1 MKLPLWTAY
10 ALVFVVTFLVYVPS
24 LSNGWVDWD
33 DNVNFIQNEDYRG
46 LGLANLK
53 WMSTAFVLGHYQPLS
68 WVTLGLD
75 YELWGMKAF
84 GYHLT
89 NVVLHA
95 CSAAIFASLAAWV
108 FATCRGASPRPAP
121 GWPEAGFGCAVALLW
136 SLHPLRVE
144 AVSWITERRE
154 VLCGMLTLLAVSSH
168 FRKRPLW
175 QTWVLAGL
183 AMLAKVTAATIP
195 ALLVLIDVH
204 RAEWPGWRDFFRMA
218 SRAVLRQTPLVLL
231 AGGLIAAAFFAQHET
246 EALISYE
253 TLSVPRRLVLT
264 VYGAAFAVLKTFW
277 PSGLAVLHQSTIG
290 VTWQFRPHL
299 WWEAA
304 AIFALTMLLAAI
316 AWRRRALGTLCL
328 MAAFYVL
335 VLPTGGLG
343 QSGPQTAAERYT
355 YQPAW
360 VLTLGLGLALAA
372 WRRWPERP
380 VPLVPVVA
388 ALVALL
394 GVLSFLSARQQRV
407 WSESETLWLNQI
419 AVHPTSPTG
428 NHQLGRHYLG
438 RSPPRFDLAEP
449 RFRAAFG
456 YAPGY
461 VDPQHSLGLLLRQ
474 TNRPL
479 EAIDVFTNLVRGTPT
494 HRDTWFQLGML
505 LWDAGRTKDAVSSF
519 DNFVRLDRANYA
531 GWRVL
536 AKAQAAASRPTEAV
550 ESFERGIA
558 AAGPPERGAALM
570 ADLAWLLA
578 TNPDPA
584 VRDGRRAL
592 EVASRA
598 LAAGPPNL
606 QTVLSFGVACAEAGE
621 FERGI
626 REVEAAIPKLPPEVE
641 PAMRKLLEDLSNR
654 QVVRAAP
661 RFP

>member
-1 MKLPLWTAY
+1 VKLPLWTAWV
-10 ALVFVVTFLVYVPS
+10 LVGVVTFLVYVPS

-33 DNVNFIQNEDYRG
+33 DNANFIENEHYRG

-95 CSAAIFASLAAWV
+95 GSAAIFASLAAWV
-108 FATCRGASPRPAP
+108 FATCRRASPRTAP
-121 GWPEAGFGCAVALLW
+121 GWLEAAFGCAVALLW

-154 VLCGMLTLLAVSSH
+154 VLCGLLTLLALSSH
-168 FRKRPLW
+168 LRSRPLW
-175 QTWVLAGL
+175 QTWALAAL
-183 AMLAKVTAATIP
+183 AMLAKVTAVTIP
-195 ALLVLIDVH
+195 VLFVLIDLW
-204 RAEWPGWRDFFRMA
+204 RAGWLGPRALARA
-218 SRAVLRQTPLVLL
+218 AARAVFRQTPLVLL
-231 AGGLIAAAFFAQHET
+231 AGALVVAAFFAQHES
-246 EALISYE
+246 EALVSYE
-253 TLSVPRRLVLT
+253 WLSFPRRLVLT

-290 VTWQFRPHL
+290 VTWQFLPHV
-299 WWEAA
+299 WWEAG
-304 AIFALTMLLAAI
+304 AIFALTLALAAI

-328 MAAFYVL
+328 LAAFYVL

-360 VLTLGLGLALAA
+360 VLTFGIGLLLAT

-380 VPLVPVVA
+380 VPLIRVA
-388 ALVALL
+388 AVLVASL
-394 GVLSFLSARQQRV
+394 GALAFLSVRQQRV
-407 WSESETLWLNQI
+407 WYESETLWLNQI

-428 NHQLGRHYLG
+428 NHQLGRHYIG

-449 RFRAAFG
+449 RFRAAFAW
-456 YAPGY
+456 APSY
-461 VDPQHSLGLLLRQ
+461 VEPQHALGLLLRQ

-479 EAIDVFTNLVRGTPT
+479 EAIDVFTNLVRATPS
-494 HRDTWFQLGML
+494 HKDTWFQLGML

-531 GWRVL
+531 GWRVF
-536 AKAQAAASRPTEAV
+536 ARAQAAASRPKEAV

-558 AAGPPERGAALM
+558 AAGTPERGAELM

-578 TNPDPA
+578 THPDPA

-592 EVASRA
+592 ELAERV
-598 LAAGPPNL
+598 LAARPPDVR
-606 QTVLSFGVACAEAGE
+606 TVLVYGVACAEAGE

-626 REVEAAIPKLPPEVE
+626 RGVELAIPRLPPKVE
-641 PAMRKLLEDLSNR
+641 PQLRHLLDDLAKR
-654 QVVRAAP
+654 EVLRVEP
-661 RFP
+661 TFP